1 MEAADSLLVAV
12 VDDDELFRRSIE
24 RLVRSAGF
32 TVATFGSA
40 EDFLKHADLDRTAC
54 AILDVKLPGMSGLEL
69 QQRVITRPRPLPIV
83 FVSAHDEAVTRASAL
98 RAGAIAFLKK
108 PFDNSTLLD
117 TLRLATTSHLERGDS
132 S

>member
-1 MEAADSLLVAV
+1 MARMEPTDSPLVAI

-32 TVATFGSA
+32 SVETFGSA
-40 EDFLKHADLDRTAC
+40 EDFLEDADLDRIAC
-54 AILDVKLPGMSGLEL
+54 AILDMKLPGMNGLDL
-69 QQRVITRPRPLPIV
+69 QQRLITRPRPVPIV
-83 FVSAHDEAVTRASAL
+83 FVSAHEEAIRRANAL

-117 TLRLATTSHLERGDS
+117 ALNRSVR
-132 S
+132 